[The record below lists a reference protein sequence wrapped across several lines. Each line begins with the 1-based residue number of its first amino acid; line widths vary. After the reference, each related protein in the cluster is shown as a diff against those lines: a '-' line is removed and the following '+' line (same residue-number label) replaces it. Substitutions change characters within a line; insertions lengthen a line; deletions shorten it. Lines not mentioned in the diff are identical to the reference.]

1 MTVSHRTAATT
12 EASAVASPHTSLPL
26 KVARVACC
34 CKLSDLLPIVLR
46 MHQEA
51 ARNNGKFR
59 QPRRA
64 A

>member
-1 MTVSHRTAATT
+1 MTVSHRTAATA
-12 EASAVASPHTSLPL
+12 EVSAVAPQVPAPL

-34 CKLSDLLPIVLR
+34 CKLADLLPVVLR

-51 ARNNGKFR
+51 ARNNGRFR

>member
-1 MTVSHRTAATT
+1 MTVAYRNAAEVPTAT
-12 EASAVASPHTSLPL
+12 EAAQPL

-34 CKLSDLLPIVLR
+34 CKLADLLPVVQR

-51 ARNNGKFR
+51 ARNHGKFR
-59 QPRRA
+59 QPKA

>member
-1 MTVSHRTAATT
+1 MTVAHRAADAPAAP
-12 EASAVASPHTSLPL
+12 ASSSKPL

-34 CKLSDLLPIVLR
+34 CKLSDLLPVVLR

>member
-1 MTVSHRTAATT
+1 MTVSHRTVAALPT
-12 EASAVASPHTSLPL
+12 ASADAPKPL

-34 CKLSDLLPIVLR
+34 CKLADLLPVVQR

-51 ARNNGKFR
+51 ARNQGKFR
-59 QPRRA
+59 QPKA

>member
-1 MTVSHRTAATT
+1 MTVAHRAADAPAAPT
-12 EASAVASPHTSLPL
+12 VL

-34 CKLSDLLPIVLR
+34 CKLSELLPVVLR

-59 QPRRA
+59 QPKA

>member
-1 MTVSHRTAATT
+1 MTVSHRTTADLPV
-12 EASAVASPHTSLPL
+12 ASAEVPKPL

-34 CKLSDLLPIVLR
+34 CKLSELLPLVQQ

-51 ARNNGKFR
+51 ARNHGKFR
-59 QPRRA
+59 RPKA

>member
-1 MTVSHRTAATT
+1 MTVSHRTTA
-12 EASAVASPHTSLPL
+12 EVPVASAQVPQPL

-34 CKLSDLLPIVLR
+34 CKLADLLPVVQQ

-51 ARNNGKFR
+51 ARNNGRFR
-59 QPRRA
+59 QPKA

>member
-1 MTVSHRTAATT
+1 MTVSHRTAAA
-12 EASAVASPHTSLPL
+12 EDFAVASSPTSTPL

-34 CKLSDLLPIVLR
+34 CKLADLLPVVLR